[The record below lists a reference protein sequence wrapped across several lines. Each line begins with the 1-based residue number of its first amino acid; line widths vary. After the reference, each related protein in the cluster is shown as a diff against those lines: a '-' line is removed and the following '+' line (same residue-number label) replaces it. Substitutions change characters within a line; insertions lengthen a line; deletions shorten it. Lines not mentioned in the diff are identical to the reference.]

1 MFAERESHAVYFL
14 QEQDMTRFDAVNY
27 ISHGIAKAPGRS
39 ETRRVQGA
47 EEEERGEKGQKRNH
61 DALDAYCVNLNKKAK
76 SGKIDPLIGREAEVD
91 RTIQILCRRS
101 KNNPLYVGDPG
112 VGKTAIAEGL
122 ARRIVQREVP
132 EVLLNA
138 TIFALDMGALLAGT
152 RYRGDF
158 EERLKAVLSEL
169 EAQPGAVLF
178 IDEIHTV
185 IGAGATSGGAMDAS
199 NLLKP
204 ALAGGAIRC
213 IGSTTYKEY
222 RNYFEKDRALV
233 RRFQKIDVNE
243 PTIEDSIKILRGLK
257 PYYERHHKVRY
268 TADAIKA
275 AVELSHRYI
284 GDRKLPDKA
293 IDVIDETGA
302 AQMLVPENK
311 RRKTITA
318 KEVEACIAT
327 MARIPPKSV
336 SRDDREVLKNLD
348 RDLKMV
354 VFGQDPAI
362 ESLVSAIK
370 LARAGLRDP
379 EKPIGSYLF
388 SGPTGVGKTEVARQ
402 LARTLGIEITRFDM
416 SEYMERHTVS
426 RLIGAPPGYVGFD
439 QGGLLTD
446 AIDQHPHSVLLLDE
460 IEKAH
465 PDLFNILLQVMDYGK
480 LTDHNGKNV
489 DFRNVILIMTTNAG
503 ASELAK
509 QAIGFG
515 SGIRAGDDQEAIN
528 RMFTPEF
535 RNRLDAVIS
544 FAALAPSTIG
554 RVVDK
559 FVLQLEE
566 QLADRNVTIELD
578 AGAREWLAEKGYD
591 PLFGARPLGR
601 IIQEHIKKPLAEE
614 LLFGQL
620 AKGGVVMVSADTE
633 ADKLTFAF
641 LPRPPSTAD
650 RAGGDRTG
658 RIAPTFVIPGQPA
671 GLNPEPMNTV
681 FAFLARS
688 VFLGSGFLAPLGPG
702 MTERGTVAPLRFRVM
717 PKKKIELNRSAL
729 RQRRRSLRHGFPEF
743 QVVTEDDARAGGFE
757 RREAVERGQHLVAV
771 MHEAR
776 QAPFAQGATEIA
788 GIGGQHGIAT
798 RQAQFQRLVARRVAG
813 RRQTHDRAIA
823 EHIVLAIDQPQFV
836 AEIEIARVEATPRGR
851 VRVHPGIP
859 FAALHQ
865 HRRVRD
871 QGVAAGMVEM
881 EMRVDDQVDLRRI
894 TVRARSAG
902 R

>member
-1 MFAERESHAVYFL
+1 MLSRNLEKTLHRALAYANERRHEYATLEHLLLALTEDQDAVAVLRACTVDLEKLRRDLTSYVDNELVNLVSNHVEDAKPTASFQRVLQRAAIHVQSSGREEVTGANVLVAMFAERESHAVYFL

-47 EEEERGEKGQKRNH
+47 DEEERSGGNEKQQKRGH

-76 SGKIDPLIGREAEVD
+76 NGKIDPLIGREAEVD

-138 TIFALDMGALLAGT
+138 TIYALDMGALLAGT

-169 EAQPGAVLF
+169 EAQPGAILF

-204 ALAGGAIRC
+204 ALAGGVIRC

-243 PTIEDSIKILRGLK
+243 PSIEDSIKILRGLK

-268 TADAIKA
+268 TEAAIKA
-275 AVELSHRYI
+275 AVELSQRYI

-302 AQMLVPENK
+302 AQMLVPENR

-348 RDLKMV
+348 RDLKTM

-362 ESLVSAIK
+362 EALVSAIK
-370 LARAGLRDP
+370 LSRAGLREI

-402 LARTLGIEITRFDM
+402 LARTMGIEITRFDM

-480 LTDHNGKNV
+480 LTDHNGKSV

-503 ASELAK
+503 ASDLAK
-509 QAIGFG
+509 AAIGFG
-515 SGIRAGDDQEAIN
+515 SGIREGDDHEAIN
-528 RMFTPEF
+528 RMFSPEF
-535 RNRLDAVIS
+535 RNRLDATIS
-544 FAALAPSTIG
+544 FSALSTETIG
-554 RVVDK
+554 RVVGK

-566 QLADRNVTIELD
+566 QLADRNVIIELD
-578 AGAREWLAEKGYD
+578 AAARDWLAEKGYD
-591 PLFGARPLGR
+591 RLFGARPLGR

-614 LLFGQL
+614 LLFGRL
-620 AKGGVVMVSADTE
+620 AKGGMVRVTKKPEENA
-633 ADKLTFAF
+633 LTFSF
-641 LPRPPSTAD
+641 EERP
-650 RAGGDRTG
+650 
-658 RIAPTFVIPGQPA
+658 
-671 GLNPEPMNTV
+671 
-681 FAFLARS
+681 
-688 VFLGSGFLAPLGPG
+688 
-702 MTERGTVAPLRFRVM
+702 VAPV
-717 PKKKIELNRSAL
+717 PKEPEL
-729 RQRRRSLRHGFPEF
+729 
-743 QVVTEDDARAGGFE
+743 
-757 RREAVERGQHLVAV
+757 VE
-771 MHEAR
+771 
-776 QAPFAQGATEIA
+776 
-788 GIGGQHGIAT
+788 
-798 RQAQFQRLVARRVAG
+798 
-813 RRQTHDRAIA
+813 
-823 EHIVLAIDQPQFV
+823 
-836 AEIEIARVEATPRGR
+836 
-851 VRVHPGIP
+851 
-859 FAALHQ
+859 
-865 HRRVRD
+865 
-871 QGVAAGMVEM
+871 
-881 EMRVDDQVDLRRI
+881 
-894 TVRARSAG
+894 
-902 R
+902 

>member
-1 MFAERESHAVYFL
+1 MLSRNLEKTLHRALAHANERRHEYATLEHLLLALTEDQDAVAVLRACTVDLDKLRRDLTGYVDNELVNLVSNHVEDAKPTASFQRVLQRAAIHVQSSGREEVTGANVLVAMFAERESHAVYFL

-47 EEEERGEKGQKRNH
+47 DEEERGGSDKQQKRGH

-76 SGKIDPLIGREAEVD
+76 NGKIDPLIGREAEVD

-122 ARRIVQREVP
+122 ARRIVQKEVP

-138 TIFALDMGALLAGT
+138 TIYALDMGALLAGT

-158 EERLKAVLSEL
+158 EERLKAVLGEL
-169 EAQPGAVLF
+169 EAMPGAVLF

-204 ALAGGAIRC
+204 ALASGAIRC

-233 RRFQKIDVNE
+233 RRFQKIDINE
-243 PTIEDSIKILRGLK
+243 PTVDDSVKILRGLK

-268 TADAIKA
+268 TADAIRA

-293 IDVIDETGA
+293 IDVIDEVGA
-302 AQMLVPENK
+302 AQMLVPEGK
-311 RRKTITA
+311 RRKTITS
-318 KEVEACIAT
+318 KEVEAVVAT

-348 RDLKMV
+348 RDLKTM
-354 VFGQDPAI
+354 VFGQDKAI
-362 ESLVSAIK
+362 DALTAAIK

-402 LARTLGIEITRFDM
+402 LARTLGIELTRFDM

-446 AIDQHPHSVLLLDE
+446 AVDQHPHSVLLLDE

-503 ASELAK
+503 ASDLARP
-509 QAIGFG
+509 AIGFG
-515 SGIRAGDDQEAIN
+515 NEQRVGDDEEAIN
-528 RMFTPEF
+528 RLFTPEF

-544 FAALAPSTIG
+544 FSALSTETIG

-559 FVLQLEE
+559 FILQLEE

-578 AGAREWLAEKGYD
+578 DAARKWLSERGYD
-591 PLFGARPLGR
+591 RLFGARPLGR

-614 LLFGQL
+614 LLFGKL
-620 AKGGVVMVSADTE
+620 TKGGIVRVTRE
-633 ADKLTFAF
+633 GDKLGFSFADAP
-641 LPRPPSTAD
+641 PR
-650 RAGGDRTG
+650 
-658 RIAPTFVIPGQPA
+658 APAPKE
-671 GLNPEPMNTV
+671 PE
-681 FAFLARS
+681 L
-688 VFLGSGFLAPLGPG
+688 
-702 MTERGTVAPLRFRVM
+702 
-717 PKKKIELNRSAL
+717 
-729 RQRRRSLRHGFPEF
+729 
-743 QVVTEDDARAGGFE
+743 
-757 RREAVERGQHLVAV
+757 VE
-771 MHEAR
+771 
-776 QAPFAQGATEIA
+776 
-788 GIGGQHGIAT
+788 
-798 RQAQFQRLVARRVAG
+798 
-813 RRQTHDRAIA
+813 
-823 EHIVLAIDQPQFV
+823 
-836 AEIEIARVEATPRGR
+836 
-851 VRVHPGIP
+851 
-859 FAALHQ
+859 
-865 HRRVRD
+865 
-871 QGVAAGMVEM
+871 
-881 EMRVDDQVDLRRI
+881 
-894 TVRARSAG
+894 
-902 R
+902 